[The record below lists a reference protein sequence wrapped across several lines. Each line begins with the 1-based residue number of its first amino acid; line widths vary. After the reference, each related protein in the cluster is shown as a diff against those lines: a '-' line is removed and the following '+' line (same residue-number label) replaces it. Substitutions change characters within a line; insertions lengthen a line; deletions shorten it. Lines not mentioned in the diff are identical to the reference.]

1 MDGLSRGIHAMTAAR
16 GRVLYAGGMAT
27 AQVVPRDNQP
37 LCRRLKDLKAI
48 IWIQDIYPPM
58 LKAIIWIQ
66 DIYYPDLS
74 KSNCSLGTY
83 LNQGV

>member
-1 MDGLSRGIHAMTAAR
+1 MDGLSRGFHAMTAAR

-48 IWIQDIYPPM
+48 IWIQDIY
-58 LKAIIWIQ
+58 
-66 DIYYPDLS
+66 YPDLS